1 MNLTNFMLWTIILTN
16 PPFLSTGVHMSDYPG
31 FINAVTQ
38 TLTAFKT
45 NKAITD
51 SPVDAL
57 IAFAPM
63 SDHETDL
70 IRMYH
75 ASLFNPTRNN
85 TFGEQSVN
93 ALVKEEVYYV
103 YHDAKTV
110 VVYFTLKHYGLAM
123 LMFTPQVS
131 LTGNPN
137 GNWQLDGLF
146 IISRHYNL
154 TPAHV
159 PYKIVANNEDRILNE
174 IAAIQAVQADTTSY
188 YTAKVNFDS
197 ATRTLK
203 CEGMIPNTMV
213 YVYNIT
219 DRVEVADGHADA
231 NGNVTIGVPFWYHDN
246 VTDMLVVRND
256 KQHLRLAGLGVDI
269 SEPQLNTLV

>member
-45 NKAITD
+45 NKAINE

-57 IAFAPM
+57 ITFPPM

-75 ASLFNPTRNN
+75 ASLFSPTRNN
-85 TFGEQSVN
+85 TFGEQSIG
-93 ALVKEEVYYV
+93 ALVKDEIYYV
-103 YHDAKTV
+103 YHDAKAV
-110 VVYFTLKHYGLAM
+110 VVYFTLKGYGLAM
-123 LMFTPQVS
+123 LMFTPEVS
-131 LTGNPN
+131 LKALPN

-146 IISRHYNL
+146 IISKNYNL
-154 TPAHV
+154 DPAQV
-159 PYKIVANNEDRILNE
+159 PYKIVVNNEDRILKE
-174 IAAIQAVQADTTSY
+174 ISAIQTVQADPTSY
-188 YTAKVNFDS
+188 YTAKVNFD
-197 ATRTLK
+197 AVTRTLK
-203 CEGMIPNTMV
+203 CEGMIPDSMV

-219 DRVEVADGHADA
+219 SRVEVADGHSDA
-231 NGNVTIGVPFWYHDN
+231 NGKVIIGIPFWYHDEAG
-246 VTDMLVVRND
+246 DMIVVRND
-256 KQHLRLAGLGVDI
+256 KQHIRLAGLGVDI
-269 SEPQLNTLV
+269 CEPQLNTLV